1 MKYNWNVLIVDDE
14 WSERYILKQHLK
26 DLLHKDKIVECET
39 ISEAVDHIKNGKV
52 KFDLIISDLHLPER
66 TGMDF
71 IVDDLLT
78 HDWYKTVPVIVTTNA
93 FPDSL
98 LTKVMKPLVF
108 DFLLK
113 PVKYEVLEETFEK
126 VNKHYQQNPN

>member
-14 WSERYILKQHLK
+14 WGERYILKQHLK
-26 DLLHKDKIVECET
+26 DLLHEDKIVECET
-39 ISEAVDHIKNGKV
+39 IGAAMEYINDSTYR
-52 KFDLIISDLHLPER
+52 FDVIISDLHLPER

-78 HDWYKTVPVIVTTNA
+78 HDRYKTVPIIVTTSA
-93 FPDSL
+93 YPDSL

-108 DFLLK
+108 DFLIKPLK
-113 PVKYEVLEETFEK
+113 FEVLQETFEK
-126 VNKHYQQNPN
+126 VHKHYQQ